1 MKKIKYL
8 IAGFITSF
16 ILFIS
21 KVSAVTTS
29 KEVVLSNPVGSKILP
44 GGKLLG
50 DKGGEGM
57 DIKTSFIFSKLI
69 PFTIKY
75 AIRLAIA
82 LAVIALIIGG
92 YQYMTAYGDEEKHK
106 NAQKTITYALI
117 GLVLAITAF
126 GIVSVI
132 TKIKLT

>member
-1 MKKIKYL
+1 MSKIKYL
-8 IAGFITSF
+8 ITGFITTF
-16 ILFIS
+16 VLFIS
-21 KVSAVTTS
+21 EASAINTT
-29 KEVVLSNPVGSKILP
+29 KEVILSDPIGGSILP

-57 DIKTSFIFSKLI
+57 DIKTSFIFSKLV
-69 PFTIKY
+69 PFLIKY
-75 AIRLAIA
+75 AIRLAVA

-106 NAQKTITYALI
+106 NAQKTIMYAII

-126 GIVSVI
+126 GIVSII

>member
-1 MKKIKYL
+1 MNRLKYF
-8 IAGFITSF
+8 ITGFITTF

-21 KVSAVTTS
+21 KVNAITTS
-29 KEVVLSNPVGSKILP
+29 EEVKLSDPVGSSILP

-50 DKGGEGM
+50 DDGGADM
-57 DIKTSFIFSKLI
+57 DIKSSFVFSKLL

-75 AIRLAIA
+75 AIRLAIG

-106 NAQKTITYALI
+106 NAQKTITFAII

-126 GIVSVI
+126 GIVSII
-132 TKIKLT
+132 TKIKIT